1 MTLLLPAAL
10 LLTLLLLI
18 CGLLLLRRHYE
29 RRLVRYQNKLL
40 LKQIDEVHGLYQTM
54 RGWRHDYHNHLQSLK
69 AHLALGQLDEAK
81 AYLDELET
89 DLSGIRQLSETG
101 NLALDAILNSK
112 LSLVKQQGTRLSF
125 KVAVPKTLTVT
136 SIDLCVLLGN
146 LIDNAVEAC
155 ERVAPEERFIRL
167 YIGVLKQQ
175 LYISITNAT
184 GEHVRKLDNEYITK
198 KRGLHGQGLLRID
211 RIVKKYGGFINRQNE
226 PGVFATEVLL
236 PL

>member
-1 MTLLLPAAL
+1 MTTLAIVLLAAL
-10 LLTLLLLI
+10 LAAAL
-18 CGLLLLRRHYE
+18 LLLLRRRDE
-29 RRLVRYQNKLL
+29 QRLIRYQNKLL
-40 LKQIDEVHGLYQTM
+40 SQQIDEVHGIYQTM
-54 RGWRHDYHNHLQSLK
+54 RGWRHDYHNHLQTLK
-69 AHLALGQLDEAK
+69 ARLAMGQTDEALS
-81 AYLDELET
+81 YLDTLET
-89 DLSGIRQLSETG
+89 DLTSIRQICETG
-101 NLALDAILNSK
+101 NLALDAVLNSK
-112 LSLVKQQGTRLSF
+112 LSLVQQQGTRLSF
-125 KVAVPKTLTVT
+125 TAAVPPELTV
-136 SIDLCVLLGN
+136 SPIDLCVLLGN

-155 ERVAPEERFIRL
+155 EPLPMEDRFIRL

-184 GEHVRKLDNEYITK
+184 GEHVRKLDHEYITK